1 MNIGTIIKKLRH
13 QRDLTQEQLAEYL
26 NVSVSAVSQWES
38 GKTIPDVSTILALSN
53 FFDVTLDEL
62 FDRTSRDKEK
72 ELEKYHELD
81 MRYSNQGDIN
91 KLLLLWREATQKYPG
106 DFNCLI
112 KLAYALEATVYS
124 CDEDNEIESYA
135 KESIAICE
143 RILRD
148 CKESN
153 TRNSAVQILV
163 HLYSTK
169 DLGIA
174 NEDAAVKYA
183 MMADS
188 LFACR
193 EHLLEHAYF
202 TDESKEKKREVKH
215 LNMLNYM
222 DLLTQN
228 LYYGKYESEEDKINA
243 CKAALT
249 LWETLICDGNYQFFH
264 CRIQKIYLTLAVG
277 YARLQKSGETI
288 DALKKAFY
296 HAKCYDNLPK
306 EKVRYTSIFVNAAK
320 SDASGFS
327 KNYTFTNQ
335 DDVIRFSKNKTFDF
349 VKNDLDFC
357 DMK

>member
-1 MNIGTIIKKLRH
+1 MNIGIKIKEFRH

-38 GKTIPDVSTILALSN
+38 GKTVPDVSTLLALAN

-62 FDRTSRDKEK
+62 FDRASKEK
-72 ELEKYHELD
+72 EREMEKYHLLD
-81 MRYSNQGDIN
+81 REYANQGEVKN
-91 KLLLLWREATQKYPG
+91 SLSLWREVTQKYPG

-112 KLAYALEATVYS
+112 KLAYSLEATLYIGEELEEV
-124 CDEDNEIESYA
+124 ERNA

-148 CKESN
+148 CTESD
-153 TRNSAVQILV
+153 TRNSALQILV
-163 HLYSTK
+163 HLYSHE
-169 DLGIA
+169 DLSIA

-193 EHLLEHAYF
+193 EKLLEFAYF
-202 TDESKEKKREVKH
+202 TEESKDKQKGIKH

-222 DLLTQN
+222 DLLTMN
-228 LYYGKYESEEDKINA
+228 LYYGKYESEEEKIRA
-243 CKAALT
+243 CHAALT
-249 LWETLICDGNYQFFH
+249 LWSTLIYDANYQFFH
-264 CRIQKIYLTLAVG
+264 CRIQKIHMCLARS
-277 YARLQKSGETI
+277 YAKLQKQAETI
-288 DALKKAFY
+288 EALKKALY

-306 EKVRYTSIFVNAAK
+306 EIMHYTSVFVSSAT

-327 KNYTFTNQ
+327 KNYTFTNE
-335 DDVIRFSKNKTFDF
+335 DDVIKFSKNKAFDF
-349 VKNDLDFC
+349 VRDSLDF
-357 DMK
+357 DNA